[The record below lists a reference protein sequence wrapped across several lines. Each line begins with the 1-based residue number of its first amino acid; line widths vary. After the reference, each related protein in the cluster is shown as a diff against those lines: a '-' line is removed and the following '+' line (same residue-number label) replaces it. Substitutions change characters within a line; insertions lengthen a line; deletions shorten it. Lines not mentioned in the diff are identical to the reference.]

1 MPPSSPSSPA
11 FDPPVSGEPRPAIS
25 WRWLVVAL
33 LVVSTFLNYFDRQI
47 LSVLKTTLK
56 QEFNLTDSHY
66 SLLITAFM
74 LPYVLMY
81 PIGGRLVDRF
91 GPRWCMVGFVTV
103 WSSATLGIAFTG
115 TFAALAI
122 LRGLLGA
129 AEPGNYPAALRTCT
143 VLFEPA
149 HRGLPISLYSAGS
162 AVGAIAAPPLIA
174 WIAVAYGWRWAFAMP
189 AVIGYGWILLWL
201 AATRR
206 KFGQSDLLNGSTSTV
221 RTPVSHLLKDPS
233 IWRLVVVRLV
243 SDPVWY
249 FYLFWLP
256 GYLQEAQGLTL
267 KHTGWVA
274 AIPFLFA
281 DIGGVASAHLSDR
294 LVRRGWNGV
303 RARKTVLT
311 VAACFAPVGIFTSYF
326 DVVGTL
332 VVFSIVALVCT
343 TWLFN
348 HSALLAEV
356 APRASVASVHG
367 ICGACGA
374 IGGLV
379 TNAAIGPI
387 VDSFGYTPVFVVAG
401 SLHLTAAFILRG
413 VKPREP

>member
-1 MPPSSPSSPA
+1 MKLMRVGGWWERVGGGSLVAAMLLPHGWQIIQRLFLDIWIPGAGENVVHLA
-11 FDPPVSGEPRPAIS
+11 FRNGRI
-25 WRWLVVAL
+25 RHVACL
-33 LVVSTFLNYFDRQI
+33 
-47 LSVLKTTLK
+47 
-56 QEFNLTDSHY
+56 
-66 SLLITAFM
+66 
-74 LPYVLMY
+74 
-81 PIGGRLVDRF
+81 
-91 GPRWCMVGFVTV
+91 
-103 WSSATLGIAFTG
+103 
-115 TFAALAI
+115 ALA
-122 LRGLLGA
+122 A
-129 AEPGNYPAALRTCT
+129 C
-143 VLFEPA
+143 
-149 HRGLPISLYSAGS
+149 
-162 AVGAIAAPPLIA
+162 
-174 WIAVAYGWRWAFAMP
+174 VAAFA
-189 AVIGYGWILLWL
+189 L
-201 AATRR
+201 
-206 KFGQSDLLNGSTSTV
+206 
-221 RTPVSHLLKDPS
+221 
-233 IWRLVVVRLV
+233 
-243 SDPVWY
+243 
-249 FYLFWLP
+249 
-256 GYLQEAQGLTL
+256 
-267 KHTGWVA
+267 
-274 AIPFLFA
+274 
-281 DIGGVASAHLSDR
+281 GGVASAHLSDR